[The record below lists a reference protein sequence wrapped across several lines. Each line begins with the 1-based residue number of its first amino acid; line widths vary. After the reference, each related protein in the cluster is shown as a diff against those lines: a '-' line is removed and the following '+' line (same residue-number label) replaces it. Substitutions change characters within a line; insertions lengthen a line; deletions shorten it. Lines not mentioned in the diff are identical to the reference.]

1 MAPKIRVAQELSVPR
16 ITVNAMPSTPHEV
29 VIDMFTERPDLVA
42 PLLSALGC
50 ELPDYET
57 VEPRSERAAVVAPT
71 EYYADAVLALRRGGE
86 TVLAVVLEVQLRRD
100 PDKPWSWPVYTASLR
115 ARMKCPVLLLVICP
129 DSRTAKWAAQPLD
142 FGYGNPPTTLTPLVL
157 DPSAV
162 PVVTDPDVATELP
175 ELAVLSAV
183 AHPQHPENT
192 QIWRAVAA
200 GLRTLGADPAL
211 RYHDFI
217 LTMLPRAVRPAW
229 EAFMSTGLRDYN
241 FTSDFARKYIAE
253 GEALGESKS
262 ILTVLDARGI
272 DVPDRVRDAITSCD
286 DLDQLQK
293 WLRRALEINQADEL
307 LD

>member
-1 MAPKIRVAQELSVPR
+1 
-16 ITVNAMPSTPHEV
+16 MPSTPHEV
-29 VIDMFTERPDLVA
+29 VIDMFTERPGLVA
-42 PLLSALGC
+42 PLLAALGC

-57 VEPRSERAAVVAPT
+57 VVPRSERAAVVAPT
-71 EYYADAVLALRRGGE
+71 EYYADAVIAFERGGNP
-86 TVLAVVLEVQLRRD
+86 VLAVVLEVQLRPD

-115 ARMKCPVLLLVICP
+115 SRMKCPVLLLVFCA
-129 DSRTAKWAAQPLD
+129 DARTAKWAAKPLD
-142 FGYGNPPTTLTPLVL
+142 FGFGNPPITLTPLVL
-157 DPSAV
+157 DPSSV
-162 PVVTDPDVATELP
+162 PVVTDPEVATALP

-183 AHPQHPENT
+183 AHPRHPDHAR
-192 QIWRAVAA
+192 IWQALAT

-217 LTMLPRAVRPAW
+217 LTMLPPAVRPVW

-253 GEALGESKS
+253 GRAEGRAEGEALGEAKS

-272 DVPDRVRDAITSCD
+272 DVPVHVRDTVTSCS

-293 WLRRALEINQADEL
+293 WLRRALEVNQASEL

>member
-1 MAPKIRVAQELSVPR
+1 
-16 ITVNAMPSTPHEV
+16 MPSTPHEV
-29 VIDMFTERPDLVA
+29 VIDMFTERPGLVA

-57 VEPRSERAAVVAPT
+57 VKPRSERAAVVAPT
-71 EYYADAVLALRRGGE
+71 EYYADAVLVFERSGE
-86 TVLAVVLEVQLRRD
+86 SVLAVVVEIQLRRD
-100 PDKPWSWPVYTASLR
+100 PDKLWSWPVYTASLR
-115 ARMKCPVLLLVICP
+115 ARMRCPVLLLIVCP
-129 DSRTAKWAAQPLD
+129 DPRTAKWAAQPLD
-142 FGYGNPPTTLTPLVL
+142 FGYGSPSTTLTPLVL
-157 DPSAV
+157 DPSSV
-162 PVVTDPDVATELP
+162 PVVTDPGLATELP

-183 AHPQHPENT
+183 AHPQHPDHT
-192 QIWRAVAA
+192 QIWQALAT
-200 GLRTLGADPAL
+200 GLRTLGEDPAL

-241 FTSDFARKYIAE
+241 FTSDFARRYIAE
-253 GEALGESKS
+253 GRAEGRAEGEAAS

-272 DVPDRVRDAITSCD
+272 DVPDRVRDAITSCE